1 MLTLS
6 LLLGVLVKNCTKVF
20 VGRNQL
26 TDSRVLD
33 IFNESLIESLA
44 VRNFGFGCLR
54 IIRKQS
60 ERGRSFE

>member
-6 LLLGVLVKNCTKVF
+6 LLLGVLVKDSTKVF

-44 VRNFGFGCLR
+44 VRSFGLGRLR
-54 IIRKQS
+54 IVRK
-60 ERGRSFE
+60 

>member
-6 LLLGVLVKNCTKVF
+6 LLLGVLVKNSTKVF

-26 TDSRVLD
+26 TNSRVLD

-44 VRNFGFGCLR
+44 VRSFGLGRLR
-54 IIRKQS
+54 IVRK
-60 ERGRSFE
+60 